1 MIDLFKL
8 KINLNDSTYHHSP
21 ISEDWIKWGGRA
33 YTSRTLYERG
43 VYACEPFDSKS
54 LLVIATGLLAGSGAS
69 STYRIS
75 IGGKSPL
82 TCGIKE
88 ANSGGTAGYAL
99 ISLGIRGIV
108 IEGISPEWIYLVI
121 SDNEVSFHSA
131 DQLIGLD
138 IFKTVETLLLRHGK
152 KSAVM
157 AIGPAGEKLYK
168 TACIGITDTEGIP
181 ARHAARGGLGAVMGS
196 KRLKAIVVIPSQT
209 NKIQPTKQ
217 EDLRAANKRFAAAL
231 LNHPT
236 TGKALPKYGTAIIV
250 DSMQA
255 LGGLP
260 TRNYSYGTFEDA
272 DRINSEALYNLI
284 IQRGGKPTHACM
296 PGCVIR
302 CSNIIPSKNGE
313 ELNRALEYE
322 TIVLLGSNCGIN
334 DLETI
339 CKLNRL
345 CDMVGVDTI
354 EIGAA
359 IGVAMEGGLLQ
370 FGDCE
375 KALEILEEV
384 RKGSRI
390 GKMIAGGADET
401 GKALKVSHV
410 PTVKGQSMAA
420 YDPRTIK
427 GTGVTYAT
435 SPMGADHT
443 AGNVLPGTKFPNGF
457 TPQCFNKEHQIEL
470 SRYIQLFAT
479 MFDFLG
485 MCWFAK
491 PPIFDDFSLVI
502 DLLNSL
508 YDELWTY
515 EDIFTISKQVIDM
528 EISFNRLAGLT
539 AENNVPSFFRNEP
552 LLPNG
557 YTFDVESDKL
567 QDIHQINEFC
577 TDSDK

>member
-1 MIDLFKL
+1 MLNL
-8 KINLNDSTYHHSP
+8 YNLNINLNDSSYLYSP
-21 ISEDWIKWGGRA
+21 VSEDWIKWGGRA
-33 YTSRTLYERG
+33 YTSRTLYEKNT
-43 VYACEPFDSKS
+43 YSYDPYDPKS
-54 LLVIATGLLAGSGAS
+54 LLIIATGLLAGSGAS

-82 TCGIKE
+82 TGGIKE
-88 ANSGGTAGYAL
+88 SNSGGNAGYAM

-108 IEGISPEWIYLVI
+108 VEGISSEWNYLVI
-121 SDNEVSFHSA
+121 NDNKVSFHSA
-131 DQLIGLD
+131 DQLVGLD
-138 IFKTVETLLLRHGK
+138 IFSTVETLLSRHGK
-152 KSAVM
+152 KSAVL

-168 TACIGITDTEGIP
+168 TACIGVTDMEGIP

-196 KRLKAIVVIPSQT
+196 KKIKAIVIIPSQD
-209 NKIQPTKQ
+209 NKVQPKRQ
-217 EDLRAANKRFAAAL
+217 SDLRDATKRFAAAL

-260 TRNYSYGTFEDA
+260 TRNYSFGTFEGA
-272 DRINSEALYNLI
+272 DRINGEALYNLI
-284 IQRGGKPTHACM
+284 IERGGKPTHACM

-302 CSNIIPSKNGE
+302 CSNIIPSKSGV

-359 IGVAMEGGLLQ
+359 IGVAMEGRLLQ

-375 KALEILEEV
+375 KALEILEEI
-384 RKGSRI
+384 RIGNQI

-401 GKALKVSHV
+401 GKTLKVARI
-410 PTVKGQSMAA
+410 PTVKGQAMAA

-457 TPQCFNKEHQIEL
+457 SPECTDKENQIEL

-485 MCWFAK
+485 LCWFTK
-491 PPIFDDFSLVI
+491 PPIFDDFSLVL

-508 YDELWTY
+508 YDEFWTY
-515 EDIFTISKQVIDM
+515 EDVFNISKKVIDM
-528 EISFNRLAGLT
+528 EISYNRLAGLAT
-539 AENNVPSFFRNEP
+539 ENDVPAFFRNEP
-552 LLPNG
+552 LQPNG
-557 YTFDVESDKL
+557 YTFDVELGRL
-567 QDIHQINEFC
+567 QGIHQIN
-577 TDSDK
+577 DSYPDIEK